1 MGSVAVVNSGKMRP
15 GFYNVRAR
23 RIMEA
28 EKKPAVKSW
37 SIWGSILQVLPV
49 IYLLEKGLDLPTGI
63 VDQLISSGNE
73 LYLAGVAFVGV
84 VMQVWGRLRANTT
97 ISGLFKVKE

>member
-1 MGSVAVVNSGKMRP
+1 MWPAL
-15 GFYNVRAR
+15 YNVGAR

-37 SIWGSILQVLPV
+37 SIWGSVLQVLPLF
-49 IYLLEKGLDLPTGI
+49 YLIEKGLDLPSGFVEKI
-63 VDQLISSGNE
+63 VASGNE
-73 LYLAGVAFVGV
+73 LYVAALAFIGLVL
-84 VMQVWGRLRANTT
+84 QVWGRLRANSQ